1 MQQEDFVPFAKA
13 IDFAFKVIRK
23 PTLGYV
29 NSDNERAIEEARKD
43 GEQVLKAWF
52 MILAK
57 YSLKQVTDSLNVAV
71 THPQSR
77 YGIDPA
83 LIVECM
89 GIKEEKELTW
99 KGVIALARNPVTP
112 IGVLARIHIKSF
124 NLNEKKDLDLHYEA
138 QQFLDDLPDMKARAL
153 SGGYTQHEVN
163 VMIERGVRPTAPF
176 MDGMPSYQQLES
188 NDPLRLTFE
197 GAKDSHYFAEVQAR
211 KASEVQNGI
220 ENIDGKKRAQAEM
233 AKLFEGDEEKRQ
245 EVDNTEELKLEFDR
259 LMHKAVK

>member
-1 MQQEDFVPFAKA
+1 MNQNDLEDFTGAV
-13 IDFAFKVIRK
+13 DFAFKVIRK
-23 PTLGYV
+23 P
-29 NSDNERAIEEARKD
+29 AID
-43 GEQVLKAWF
+43 DPDVLDAWF
-52 MILAK
+52 AVLGR
-57 YSLKQVTDSLNVAV
+57 YSLKQVTDALQVAV

-77 YGIDPA
+77 YGLDPA

-153 SGGYTQHEVN
+153 AGNYTQHEVN

-176 MDGMPSYQQLES
+176 MDGMPSYQQLEH
-188 NDPLRLTFE
+188 NDPLRMTFD
-197 GAKDSHYFAEVQAR
+197 GAKESDYFKEVLAR
-211 KASEVQNGI
+211 KESEAQNGLDNLDGQRKVAEILTGLFPEDKNETAAI
-220 ENIDGKKRAQAEM
+220 ESDKQVYNKLMGK
-233 AKLFEGDEEKRQ
+233 
-245 EVDNTEELKLEFDR
+245 VDK
-259 LMHKAVK
+259 